1 VFSNLIPNIIQILTS
16 GALSLS
22 LVVTLVLIFLLIQ
35 KEIICDIK
43 TDRAAKLDKMINIV
57 LVPLI
62 VIFVITIILR
72 FAGVIG

>member
-1 VFSNLIPNIIQILTS
+1 MFSNLIPNIIQILTS